1 MNRWFTVVL
10 GITLFASNVYID
22 SVGADEVQPK
32 DATAT
37 DLLLVVGAGGNDEYA
52 AEFAETAD
60 QWKRHVEST
69 SVKLHQIGDSTSSG
83 TPDREQLKSWIA
95 EADRVTSAPLW
106 IVLIGHG
113 TFAQNVAK
121 FNLRGPDVSAT
132 ELAEWI
138 KPLDRPLVIVNG
150 ASASGPFINALSA
163 PGRVIV
169 TATQSGSEQNYT
181 RFGRYFAEAIG
192 SLDADLDHD
201 DEVSVHEAFLK
212 ANAAVKE
219 FYDTE
224 ARISSEHALID
235 DNGDGLGTSFKA
247 FRGNTPSI
255 TAKPDTQLD
264 GRRAAKMTLFAAVN
278 QAPLSPEERQRRD
291 TIESEIETLQSEKA
305 TMAETAYYERLES
318 LMLRLAKIYQAAEER
333 QSTSKEAT
341 KSVP

>member
-1 MNRWFTVVL
+1 MSRWFTVVL
-10 GITLFASNVYID
+10 GITLTGS
-22 SVGADEVQPK
+22 SVCANCVLAEDVAEDAPAADLV
-32 DATAT
+32 
-37 DLLLVVGAGGNDEYA
+37 LVVGAGGTDEYA

-69 SVKLHQIGDSTSSG
+69 SVKLHRIGDSTSPG
-83 TPDREQLKSWIA
+83 TSDRDLLKSWIA
-95 EADRVTSAPLW
+95 EADRATSTPLW

-132 ELAEWI
+132 ELAAWI

-169 TATQSGSEQNYT
+169 TATQSGSEQNYA

-201 DEVSVHEAFLK
+201 EEVSVQEAFLK
-212 ANAAVKE
+212 ANATVKL

-235 DNGDGLGTSFKA
+235 DNGDGLGTAFKA
-247 FRGNTPSI
+247 FRRKNPSFA
-255 TAKPDTQLD
+255 AKPDGQFD
-264 GRRAAKMTLFAAVN
+264 GRRAAKITLFAGAN
-278 QAPLSPEERQRRD
+278 QAPLLPDEIQRRD
-291 TIESEIETLQSEKA
+291 ALEGEIETLQLQKG
-305 TMAETAYYERLES
+305 TMAENAYYEQLES
-318 LMLRLAKIYQAAEER
+318 LMLRLAKIYQTAEAR
-333 QSTSKEAT
+333 QNTSEEAT
-341 KSVP
+341 KLSP